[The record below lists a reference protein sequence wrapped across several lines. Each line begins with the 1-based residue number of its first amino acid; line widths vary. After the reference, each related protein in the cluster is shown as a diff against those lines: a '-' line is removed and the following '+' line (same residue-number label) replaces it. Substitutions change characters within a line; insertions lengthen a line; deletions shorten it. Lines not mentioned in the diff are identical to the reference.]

1 MTLFTAT
8 EPPSQARGDALSLR
22 ERLASLSAVRRHAV
36 SVLIGVAVVV
46 GLGLRIAA
54 ARSELWVDE
63 LWSLDLV
70 SHLTSPDQVFWAI
83 SHDNN
88 HFLNSLWMYLVG
100 QQAAPLV
107 YRLPSIVFSTAAILV
122 AARIGARVNAA
133 ASVMAAF
140 MASCSYALVAHGS
153 EARGYG
159 GLILALL
166 LAVDIG
172 QSLVNRAVGGE
183 DAPTDAP
190 KPGWRSGRWGLALV
204 VAFGTCSHLTMMAEP
219 VLLGAAALIR
229 FKRSGRPALK
239 ALDATVDLFRPTA
252 ILLIPIIA
260 ALAAGVMVEG
270 QFTLG
275 DRIPFSPG
283 RLLHAY
289 GRLLEVLLG
298 VPSSL
303 PPWVGLAAAALIVGA
318 GFATRLID
326 RRWLPL
332 VAVAMVLWPALL
344 YLGHVQNSGLGRY
357 YLASGLLLP
366 MLFAEAAGR
375 LWAGG
380 GPARWLAGA
389 AVVAVC
395 AGQVPYLHRLLL
407 DNTLAHATAI
417 VWMGLDKPTTF
428 PVV

>member
-8 EPPSQARGDALSLR
+8 EPPSEARRSDALSLR
-22 ERLASLSAVRRHAV
+22 KRLASLATVRGHAA
-36 SVLIGVAVVV
+36 SVLIGVAVVA
-46 GLGLRIAA
+46 GLGLRLAA
-54 ARSELWVDE
+54 ARSVLWVDE

-70 SHLTSPDQVFWAI
+70 SHLTSPDQVFWAV

-100 QQAAPLV
+100 QHAALLV
-107 YRLPSIVFSTAAILV
+107 YRLPSIIFSTAAILV

-159 GLILALL
+159 GLILAIL
-166 LAVDIG
+166 LAVDIA
-172 QSLVNRAVGGE
+172 QNLVNRALGG
-183 DAPTDAP
+183 APARGLAQEP
-190 KPGWRSGRWGLALV
+190 WWPAGRWSLALV

-219 VLLGAAALIR
+219 ALLGTAALIR
-229 FKRSGRPALK
+229 FKRGGRPALK
-239 ALDATVDLFRPTA
+239 ALDATVELFRPTA
-252 ILLIPIIA
+252 ILLVPIIA
-260 ALAAGVMVEG
+260 ALAVGVMVEG

-275 DRIPFSPG
+275 DRIPFSPE
-283 RLLHAY
+283 RILHAY

-298 VPSSL
+298 LPSSL
-303 PPWVGLAAAALIVGA
+303 PPFIGLLAAALIAGA

-326 RRWLPL
+326 QRWAPL
-332 VAVAMVLWPALL
+332 VIVAMVLWPALL
-344 YLGHVQNSGLGRY
+344 YVGHVQNSGLGRY

-366 MLFAEAAGR
+366 LLFAEAAGR
-375 LWAGG
+375 LWARGG
-380 GPARWLAGA
+380 LARWAAAA

-395 AGQVPYLHRLLL
+395 AGQAPYLHRLLL
-407 DNTLAHATAI
+407 DNALAHATA
-417 VWMGLDKPTTF
+417 
-428 PVV
+428 VV